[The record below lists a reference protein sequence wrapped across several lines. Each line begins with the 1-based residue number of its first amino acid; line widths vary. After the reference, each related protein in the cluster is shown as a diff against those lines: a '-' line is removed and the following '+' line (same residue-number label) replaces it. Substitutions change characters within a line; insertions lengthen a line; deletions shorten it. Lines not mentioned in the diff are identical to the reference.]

1 MLQTPLNTTPCLFP
15 HRSSLAHHTGA
26 GLKLR
31 ASQGHSKGVAERIDQ
46 SKLLTS
52 ITLDSAPD
60 VCIHGTYAAVLGNIM
75 KEGLKV
81 LI

>member
-1 MLQTPLNTTPCLFP
+1 M
-15 HRSSLAHHTGA
+15 
-26 GLKLR
+26 
-31 ASQGHSKGVAERIDQ
+31 AERIDQ

-60 VCIHGTYAAVLGNIM
+60 VCMHGTYAAVLDKIM